1 MNEQITL
8 WPKAQLHIH
17 LEGSINLETLKRLAI
32 RKELPIPAD
41 DFYSFSDFTTFNNIF
56 PLLSPFIT
64 GEEDFYE
71 ITLDFIRN
79 LSADKIVYCEAF
91 FMPLAHT
98 LRGISFEGCQKSVIS
113 ALEEGEK
120 RYGTKVN
127 LIYSIPRL
135 TGNEELGQQT
145 LDLIKKYPQERIIGI
160 DLSGTESRESIA
172 PFAQVFAEAR
182 AMGLHT
188 VAHTGEFGGP
198 ENIWDTLKFLGVE
211 RIGHGINA
219 WKDERLIEYLRE
231 QNIPLEIC
239 PQSNVMLKAVS
250 SLEEHPVRYLY
261 EQGVPLVI
269 NTDDPAFFNNT
280 LTEELFSL
288 AEKMGFNSEEL
299 AQLVANSFEYSFGG
313 RNFNGE

>member
-1 MNEQITL
+1 MNEKIAA

-17 LEGSINLETLKRLAI
+17 LEGSISLVTL
-32 RKELPIPAD
+32 RKIAARKGLPLPAD
-41 DFYSFSDFTTFNNIF
+41 DFYNFNDFTTFNNIF

-64 GEEDFYE
+64 AEEDFYE
-71 ITLDFIRN
+71 ITLDFIKGLKSDN
-79 LSADKIVYCEAF
+79 IVYCEAF

-98 LRGISFEGCQKSVIS
+98 LRGVPFEGCLKSIVA

-120 RYGTKVN
+120 EYGIKVN

-135 TGNEELGQQT
+135 TGNGELGQHT
-145 LDLIKKYPQERIIGI
+145 LDLIKRYPHQRIIGI
-160 DLSGTESRESIA
+160 DLSGTESRESIT

-188 VAHTGEFGGP
+188 VAHAGEFGGP
-198 ENIWDTLKFLGVE
+198 ENIWDTIKLLGAE

-231 QNIPLEIC
+231 QDIPLEIC

-261 EQGVPLVI
+261 EQGVPLII
-269 NTDDPAFFNNT
+269 NTDDPAFFTNT
-280 LTEELFSL
+280 LTGELSSL
-288 AEKMGFNSEEL
+288 AEKLGFSSEEL
-299 AQLVANSFEYSFGG
+299 AQLTANSFQYSFGG
-313 RNFNGE
+313 GYLNGK